1 MKLRLPSKLQ
11 AALIA
16 TLASAAFTTLS
27 SGTATAAELNKIIT
41 MGEMVTEA
49 TNHGA
54 TVNTDWVASIDG
66 SAVYDFSGSNCIY
79 GINDADL
86 LAALTSA
93 ATTSS
98 TYVTVA
104 AWINPTSHGGSIF
117 GYGGQNN
124 GIKLMDNGGALKA
137 TTKGVSDFN
146 TSSNGVD
153 LNQWQLVAVTFRKSE
168 NSSKL
173 EIYYML
179 DGAYTSVITPSGG
192 NGSMNTANPAT
203 FGIGTG
209 NSDGSREN
217 FTGSI
222 GGLTV
227 FTSDGMVTADQVIS
241 QMGNIGHTA
250 GSNLAWN
257 GTAGDNVWN
266 TENTNWIQ
274 NGAGTNYTDNA
285 SPFFGAGAKSKDVVL
300 GTDINAGTV
309 TVEAAYTFNT
319 DSGSLNATSLNLALA
334 GASLSLE
341 GGSAEHKSTIG
352 NITSVAGTAVSL
364 TNANVNISGSQS
376 FRSSLAIG
384 QGATVTVTQGDSMQ
398 YSGLTNTIT
407 LLEGGELA
415 MGNKRW
421 SVGSGTTLVMAG
433 GTVTGAGDGNGA
445 LDYHQSGATIRA
457 IENSTIAASVRL
469 RNANQTTYFDI
480 APDKKLTMSGTL
492 RGAATLYKTGAG
504 TLDFTTK
511 IGSEFSGSIV
521 VAEGTLNVS
530 NGLDGGFRTVTVNEG
545 ATVDLKGKDSVDYRM
560 RYTLAGGTLT
570 NTGNNT
576 STGKVQNDQITLTR
590 DSYVSGTKT
599 FYVLGNQ
606 HGATYLNLNGN
617 TLHKTGSNTFGL
629 ISTRVN
635 AGVLDIQGGTIDF
648 NTANGEKQAQVA
660 ADIILDGGNISGKA
674 KYTGDTT
681 LTVKKGVSTG
691 VVVDLNGH
699 NLALNV
705 ADAQTLTMTGAI
717 TGTGSLGK
725 AGAGTATLSGANN
738 ISLNRTIMV
747 DGGTLNYSG
756 SLSVASIPANGFEVF
771 EAAEGDFDG
780 TDEYAG
786 SGFRTGNATKYY
798 LVKVADG
805 ASATGITNITGATRV
820 TEGTPA
826 NSWVGTIDV
835 AQGDTIYYV
844 NKDLTYNNDV
854 MGTASG
860 MAVAKGVTLTSGGMN
875 VATSA
880 KVLHGAGSYAIA
892 GNNNFTQDKGW
903 GLGANVSL
911 GTDWTGTVVVSGTS
925 TSNMVDFAHL
935 VNGTLSTIEVKGL
948 NGWTQDWD
956 GEIEQDIKLTNTASA
971 SAWYITASSSR
982 TTPEAKFSG
991 TWSGTGTFE
1000 RAGSNRMDYK
1010 YLGDISQWTGKF
1022 QVSAG
1027 TTQLTFAG
1035 AAHEVNAQ
1043 VARTG
1048 GTLNVVAD
1056 TDVDFKA
1063 ALTGIND
1070 FTVNAGNTVT
1080 FASAPGFT
1088 NLKGAGTIALDPSKI
1103 QSLGSNRSNWT
1114 GTVVLT
1120 GDKDNLNF
1128 GNLSN
1133 GANSTLELRGYK
1145 GYSTNWNKAGNVQ
1158 NIRLV
1163 NGEGKDYAWMMNAWG
1178 SSMPTEGVYSGSWT
1192 GDGTLLFDTSA
1203 GKNVNQK
1210 FTGDTSQWTGLLT
1223 HNSTGKLK
1231 LTLALSNPLWSA
1243 EIDRANGTI
1252 DMIVQKKVEFAE
1264 SVNANTLEIQ
1274 NNSAVTFDSAATFS
1288 GNMSATGGTVNLGEH
1303 GTLSLGGLTKSGD
1316 GTLTLH
1322 GFSHLGAAASLS
1334 GGSLVFGAG
1343 TYDLTGLTYTH
1354 TEELS
1359 GGTKG
1364 YATATDVVRLA
1375 NVTGGTVSS
1384 TEGATFNFTS
1394 GGDTFTATAVKADGT
1409 VEYLHGEDKTTY
1421 VLTNGT
1427 DVNLSSECYDNLEL
1441 ATVRVQGGNGTI
1453 YVDYTTFSPAG
1464 LGLDVRDDSTAIVS
1478 GNAAG
1483 IILDGASTFGSNA
1496 HVQIGEGAML
1506 ALNHEGTAAAVLQA
1520 ATGVGD
1526 IDLNVNATLANGTT
1540 TAATGKLTIGAGKT
1554 LTLGG
1559 GDSNNVNISSF
1570 SQVVLNGGNIIVD
1583 SAASTIQGLTVGTDK
1598 SGVFLVNDLNTA
1610 TYRLAGVTRAD
1621 GNLTVA
1627 NNWNAQVQVDALVGA
1642 GTFSVS
1648 GNNGDTVS
1656 LQRDAQQK
1664 LELTINSLS
1673 FGNDSFT
1680 GDLVIRH
1687 NTTSPSDNMDTFTI
1701 NTGDQ
1706 AVTFRSMTVDFNQA
1720 RATAPLA
1727 FNLGAD
1733 ATMTGAMT
1741 LTSGDVN
1748 VTGAHTL
1755 TVGGLTG
1762 TGTMNVAGSLT
1773 INVAAGGNYT
1783 YSGLQSLGGKL
1794 TKTGDGAQTLTLGT
1808 EQTPFLLNEAISLTG
1823 GNLTLGGNILLK
1835 DGAFEPSG
1843 EGSVKYIDLNGG
1855 EHEPG
1860 TGSGYQAASGTVTV
1874 VDITDA
1880 TLDIAD
1886 GTTFTYKGKGV
1897 NVGTDGTFEQT
1908 GSAAFNAYYIFD
1920 DEVSLAAVQERSMV
1934 VEEDF
1939 LSDVYMYG
1947 GTLDTN
1953 GAEEPVTT
1961 LHVNTGENTASVTG
1975 YYASFVTLQGSG
1987 TLNVAEGTSLIGT
2000 NLNIAE
2006 GDTLTLV
2013 GGGNISYNNI
2023 SNRGT
2028 LGIGVGTTLSNY
2040 NTAVAVGEGETFITT
2055 GEGTLEI
2062 GNLSVT
2068 NGTVNLGTAAQMQAV
2083 TLNGGSITLGG
2094 TTTATTLTVGNGSL
2108 TINADTTL
2116 SGNLSVGT
2124 GDGARFGDITV
2135 AEGAILTANGLS
2147 TPWGFNSMTIDGVFN
2162 ATSQFSINTGA
2173 HEYEI
2178 TGKGTINTANLV
2190 IQNQTTKATF
2200 KGGLTINIGDG
2211 GITGERTLELQDVTI
2226 GVRAGS
2232 NAWTANR
2239 AISLGSADTGTT
2251 FSPETGEAITLGGVL
2266 SGSGKLVKDGE
2277 GTLTLNGANTFT
2289 GDILVSDGSIV
2300 MGNKDALGASNATG
2314 GRTITIETGGTVDIN
2329 GQADTIYKYT
2339 LAGGSLVNN
2348 GDDTIDQHVQ
2358 NAELTLTA
2366 SSSVGG
2372 SGKMYMIAGGWGTTT
2387 ANLNNHTLTKTG
2399 EGTFSFIN
2407 TDITP
2412 GILAVEGGTVE
2423 FSAGATHS
2431 RVQAAITL
2439 DGGTITGA
2447 YRYEDSEDAVIRT
2460 LTALQTVEA
2469 SAAIELGSN
2478 VTLAIG
2484 VDNGQTLTLTGA
2496 ITGPGAISK
2505 DGEGALVL
2513 GGDSTTN
2520 VINQA
2525 ITLEGGT
2532 LSFGGTVDITALE
2545 PTGEPVR
2552 EFVGGMTEGSGNGF
2566 ASDSAAYQL
2575 VTVNDGQIDLAASAG
2590 ATFMHGE
2597 MEGELNANGEVVL
2610 DGVTSYLTYFV
2621 NNAVAEDADVDTL
2634 GHAIDT
2640 AAAQEPAV
2648 TLATLQMAAAGTRL
2662 AVDRTD
2668 SVENLTVTAGD
2679 GSASLVNL
2687 GEGGNTLTVTNLAL
2701 NGKLNV
2707 GAGVALN
2714 LATALSGTAPDLANL
2729 ANNGGTVSI
2738 ALANSDNVLTMDA
2751 ASTGTLEL
2759 RSGAISYRSVI
2770 GSQTLRMG
2778 NGTKLL
2784 FGSNADGQVDAP
2796 VFANNI
2802 VMDGNMEIAVYGKNF
2817 HELTTI
2823 TGAISGTGKLTKTDG
2838 GNMVFSNSV
2847 SVGSLEISG
2856 GTIDFNGSTQLAST
2870 GSLTVNGGS
2879 TANFNSTEDMTFQSL
2894 SVAGNDTKVNF
2905 AGHVEVTGSARADFS
2920 YSTVVTGLVV
2930 TFADGFDYSHEYTT
2944 AQKYALVMG
2953 KGATTR
2959 LGGVSNM
2966 NNSWF
2971 GFQSTSELIL
2981 EENAVLNNVGS
2992 VYNASGNNGKITLL
3006 NGSSM
3011 DVKGNFYS
3019 ELLTNNGGALSIAG
3033 SSTVTTLSAN
3043 GGTAT
3048 FNGAA
3053 TVTTLNANGGT
3064 TTFNG
3069 TTTITN
3075 LAAGGTG
3082 AVVAGSGAITVSNAT
3097 RDQGVRIAKGKD
3109 LTLTT
3114 ANLTATTLYNLGTLI
3129 IGDGTTPTLVKTTY
3143 FVNGNMQD
3151 RSVTT
3156 GFEIKSGAT
3165 VAISGGDGGNTHE
3178 TGLVL
3183 SEWENGS
3190 TATVAGNLLAQNA
3203 TLLGGNTDGFTLNIS
3218 NGGVVAVKGIKSNGN
3233 QDHAVN
3239 LNDGGKLVFG
3249 GTTSGNRGG
3258 TLNAQAGSTIGISA
3272 DTASYNGAIVTTA
3285 ADGKAVKIDT
3295 AKYAFN
3301 ADGTA
3306 IEQGTDGGT
3315 LNLSGAVSG
3324 DATIQKVG
3332 AGTANITGSTASFN
3346 GSVDVEA
3353 GVLNIMNAASVNVQD
3368 VTIGAGATMGVY
3380 TGTTA
3385 GGDNVGSIS
3394 IEQGKVLTAGD
3405 AAQLNANLTM
3415 KEGSVM
3421 DVSAAQGSHGLN
3433 LGCSLTIEPGAT
3445 LSDKDMTAISGLSME
3460 NRWYYISTS
3469 VEQLHI
3475 TGIGDWDATQGDQLS
3490 CVDYRHVQL
3499 DASEVYTNLE
3509 SQKYAMVYNWS
3520 NSGENVGTYTLAIYL
3535 IPEPTTSTLSLLA
3548 LCALAARRR
3557 RK

>member
-1 MKLRLPSKLQ
+1 MKLRLPHQFQ
-11 AALIA
+11 AAL
-16 TLASAAFTTLS
+16 LAALTSVSFTTLS

-41 MGEMVTEA
+41 MGEMVTED
-49 TNHGA
+49 TIHGA

-66 SAVYDFSGSNCIY
+66 SAVYDFSGNNCIY
-79 GINDADL
+79 GINDDAL

-93 ATTSS
+93 ATSSS

-117 GYGGQNN
+117 GYGGGGN
-124 GIKLMDNGGALKA
+124 GIKVIDDSGKLKF
-137 TTKGVSDFN
+137 TTKNVKDFN
-146 TSSNGVD
+146 ASDSGIDTDQNT
-153 LNQWQLVAVTFRKSE
+153 WQLVAVTF
-168 NSSKL
+168 SKNASNNNL
-173 EIYYML
+173 DVYYML
-179 DGAYTSVITPSGG
+179 NGQYSTTPAGNAGG
-192 NGSMNTANPAT
+192 MNTANPAT

-209 NSDGSREN
+209 DSNSSREN

-227 FTSDGMVTADQVIS
+227 FTSDGMVTAEQVIS

-257 GTAGDNVWN
+257 GTAEDNVWN

-274 NGAGTNYTDNA
+274 NGADTNYTDNA

-300 GTDINAGTV
+300 GADINAGTV

-364 TNANVNISGSQS
+364 TNANVEISGSQS

-384 QGATVTVTQGDSMQ
+384 QGATVTVTTGDSMQ
-398 YSGLTNTIT
+398 WSGITNTIT

-421 SVGSGTTLVMAG
+421 SVGSGTTIVMAG
-433 GTVTGAGDGNGA
+433 GTITGAGDGNGA
-445 LDYHQSGATIRA
+445 LDYHQSGATIRT
-457 IENSTIAASVRL
+457 IENSTIAASVKL
-469 RNANQTTYFDI
+469 RNGGDTTYFDV

-511 IGSEFSGSIV
+511 IGSEFSGSMV

-648 NTANGEKQAQVA
+648 NTANGDKLAQVA

-674 KYTGDTT
+674 KYTASTT

-691 VVVDLNGH
+691 VAVDLNGSQ
-699 NLALNV
+699 LTLDV

-780 TDEYAG
+780 TGDYTG
-786 SGFRTGNATKYY
+786 SGFRTGGNTKYY

-805 ASATGITNITGATRV
+805 ASATGITNITGVTRV

-860 MAVAKGVTLTSGGMN
+860 FAIAGGATLSAGDTESFG
-875 VATSA
+875 SA
-880 KVLHGAGSYAIA
+880 KVLHGTGTYVLKPGIGLT
-892 GNNNFTQDKGW
+892 GN
-903 GLGANVSL
+903 LSL
-911 GTDWTGTVVVSGTS
+911 DDNDWTGTVQLSGTYKGMDPTINAADNASRRSKVELKGVTGYFQNNTRTVDANLILTGTGEGGTGDALLINNGSSSSVTIFSGSVSGTG
-925 TSNMVDFAHL
+925 DFK
-935 VNGTLSTIEVKGL
+935 VTLSDGSNSPTYRFSGNVED
-948 NGWTQDWD
+948 WTGSLRLD
-956 GEIEQDIKLTNTASA
+956 GSGKT
-971 SAWYITASSSR
+971 ITA
-982 TTPEAKFSG
+982 E
-991 TWSGTGTFE
+991 FE
-1000 RAGSNRMDYK
+1000 
-1010 YLGDISQWTGKF
+1010 
-1022 QVSAG
+1022 
-1027 TTQLTFAG
+1027 G
-1035 AAHEVNAQ
+1035 AAHKVNASI
-1043 VARTG
+1043 VRSN
-1048 GTLNVVAD
+1048 GTLNVVAN

-1080 FASAPGFT
+1080 FASSPGFT
-1088 NLKGAGTIALDPSKI
+1088 NLKGAGTIALDPAKI
-1103 QSLGSNRSNWT
+1103 SSLGSNRSNWT

-1128 GNLSN
+1128 DNLSN

-1178 SSMPTEGVYSGSWT
+1178 SSMPTEGIYSGSWT
-1192 GDGTLLFDTSA
+1192 GDGTLLFDTIA

-1288 GNMSATGGTVNLGEH
+1288 GDMSATGGTVNLGEH

-1343 TYDLTGLTYTH
+1343 TYDLTGLTSTH
-1354 TEELS
+1354 NEELS

-1364 YATATDVVRLA
+1364 YATITDVVRLA
-1375 NVTGGTVSS
+1375 NVTGGSVSS

-1394 GGDTFTATAVKADGT
+1394 GGDTFTTSTVKADGT

-1427 DVNLSSECYDNLEL
+1427 DVDLAEEWLANEDLS
-1441 ATVRVQGGNGTI
+1441 AVRVQGVSATIRLSDSVVPWFGRTIGLQVADGATAVLSGTPG
-1453 YVDYTTFSPAG
+1453 YAVELELTD
-1464 LGLDVRDDSTAIVS
+1464 
-1478 GNAAG
+1478 
-1483 IILDGASTFGSNA
+1483 ASTFGSNA
-1496 HVQIGEGAML
+1496 HVAVSAGTILSL
-1506 ALNHEGTAAAVLQA
+1506 AHAGTAAAVLQA
-1520 ATGVGD
+1520 ATGEGD
-1526 IDLNVNATLANGTT
+1526 IKVNVDTTLANGTT
-1540 TAATGKLTIGAGKT
+1540 TAATGKLTIGSDITLKT
-1554 LTLGG
+1554 GTS
-1559 GDSNNVNISSF
+1559 DKQNNSLSSF
-1570 SQVVLNGGNIIVD
+1570 SSIALDGGTIYWN
-1583 SAASTIQGLTVGTDK
+1583 SAGGEANKLQ
-1598 SGVFLVNDLNTA
+1598 
-1610 TYRLAGVTRAD
+1610 
-1621 GNLTVA
+1621 NLTVSGTGGTFEIFDINGDPIVLA
-1627 NNWNAQVQVDALVGA
+1627 GTTTLNGSLTLLNSNWGEKMTINQLSGA
-1642 GTFSVS
+1642 G
-1648 GNNGDTVS
+1648 S
-1656 LQRDAQQK
+1656 LNATSEGSSDK
-1664 LELTINSLS
+1664 LTLTISS
-1673 FGNDSFT
+1673 IT
-1680 GDLVIRH
+1680 GFSGGISIANA
-1687 NTTSPSDNMDTFTI
+1687 NTTLNATLDSGANLASI
-1701 NTGDQ
+1701 NTAG
-1706 AVTFRSMTVDFNQA
+1706 AV
-1720 RATAPLA
+1720 
-1727 FNLGAD
+1727 NLTLNDD
-1733 ATMTGAMT
+1733 AAVAGEANFHGGT
-1741 LTSGDVN
+1741 VN

-1762 TGTMNVAGSLT
+1762 ENGNLNVAGNLT
-1773 INVAAGGNYT
+1773 IDVAAAGDYT
-1783 YSGLQSLGGKL
+1783 YTGALTVGGKL
-1794 TKTGDGAQTLTLGT
+1794 TKTGDGAQTLTVGT

-1835 DGAFEPSG
+1835 DGAFQPSG
-1843 EGSVKYIDLNGG
+1843 EGSVKYIDLNDD

-1874 VDITDA
+1874 VDITDDA
-1880 TLDIAD
+1880 TLNIAD

-1920 DEVSLAAVQERSMV
+1920 DEVSLAAVQVRSMD
-1934 VEEDF
+1934 VEKDF

-1953 GAEEPVTT
+1953 AAKEPVTT
-1961 LHVNTGENTASVTG
+1961 LHVNTGENTASVMG
-1975 YYASFVTLQGSG
+1975 DNASFGTLQGSG
-1987 TLNVAEGTSLIGT
+1987 TLNVAEGTSLLGT

-2013 GGGNISYNNI
+2013 GGGNITYNNI

-2028 LGIGVGTTLSNY
+2028 LGIGEGTTVSNY

-2068 NGTVNLGTAAQMQAV
+2068 NGTVNLGSAAQMQAV
-2083 TLNGGSITLGG
+2083 TLNSGSITLGG

-2116 SGNLSVGT
+2116 SDNLSVGT
-2124 GDGARFGDITV
+2124 NDGARYGDITV
-2135 AEGAILTANGLS
+2135 AEGAILTASALS

-2162 ATSQFSINTGA
+2162 ATSQFSINTGE

-2211 GITGERTLELQDVTI
+2211 GITGGRTLELQDVTI

-2232 NAWTANR
+2232 NAWTADR

-2300 MGNKDALGASNATG
+2300 MGNKAALGVSNATD

-2348 GDDTIDQHVQ
+2348 GADTIDQHVQ

-2366 SSSVGG
+2366 GSSVGG
-2372 SGKMYMIAGGWGTTT
+2372 SGKMYMIASGWGTTT
-2387 ANLNNHTLTKTG
+2387 ANLNGNTLTKTG
-2399 EGTFSFIN
+2399 EGTFSFFN

-2484 VDNGQTLTLTGA
+2484 VDNEQTLTLTGA

-2513 GGDSTTN
+2513 GGDNTTN
-2520 VINQA
+2520 VISQA

-2532 LSFGGTVDITALE
+2532 LSFGGTVDLSALE
-2545 PTGEPVR
+2545 ASGEPVR

-2575 VTVNDGQIDLAASAG
+2575 VTVNDGQIDLEASAG

-2597 MEGELNANGEVVL
+2597 MEGELNADGEVVL

-2662 AVDRTD
+2662 AVDRTA

-2784 FGSNADGQVDAP
+2784 FGSNAGEKDSP

-2838 GNMVFSNSV
+2838 GDMVFSNSV

-2856 GTIDFNGSTQLAST
+2856 GTMDFNGSTQLAST
-2870 GSLTVNGGS
+2870 GTLTVNGGS

-2930 TFADGFDYSHEYTT
+2930 TFADGYDYSHEYTT
-2944 AQKYALVMG
+2944 AQPYALVMG

-2981 EENAVLNNVGS
+2981 EENAVLNNVGA

-3006 NGSSM
+3006 NASSM

-3033 SSTVTTLSAN
+3033 SSSVTTLSAN

-3069 TTTITN
+3069 TTSITN
-3075 LAAGGTG
+3075 LAAAGTG
-3082 AVVAGSGAITVSNAT
+3082 AVVAGSGAITVTNNAQ
-3097 RDQGVRIAKGKD
+3097 DQGVRIAKGKD

-3114 ANLTATTLYNLGTLI
+3114 ANLTATTLFNLGTLT

-3151 RSVTT
+3151 RNVTT

-3165 VAISGGDGGNTHE
+3165 VAISGGDNEGNTHL

-3190 TATVAGNLLAQNA
+3190 AATVAGNLLAKNA

-3218 NGGVVAVKGIKSNGN
+3218 NGGVVAVKGIKSKGN
-3233 QDHAVN
+3233 KTHAVN
-3239 LNDGGKLVFG
+3239 LNDGGALILG
-3249 GTTSGNRGG
+3249 GTTSANNGG

-3272 DTASYNGAIVTTA
+3272 DTASYNGAIATTA

-3295 AKYAFN
+3295 AKYAFT

-3368 VTIGAGATMGVY
+3368 VTIGAGATLGVY
-3380 TGTTA
+3380 NGATATADTEHEGTLTMKSGSHLKA
-3385 GGDNVGSIS
+3385 GGDNA
-3394 IEQGKVLTAGD
+3394 T
-3405 AAQLNANLTM
+3405 LNANLVMESGSTLEVSLAQATYGLTM
-3415 KEGSVM
+3415 GCSMSLNTGDLLGTEDLGSV
-3421 DVSAAQGSHGLN
+3421 QN
-3433 LGCSLTIEPGAT
+3433 LKFGDYYYLYNGVDSLTVNSTQYEA
-3445 LSDKDMTAISGLSME
+3445 LNFQDYKHFDMDASKVYTQLVE
-3460 NRWYYISTS
+3460 NRYA
-3469 VEQLHI
+3469 L
-3475 TGIGDWDATQGDQLS
+3475 
-3490 CVDYRHVQL
+3490 
-3499 DASEVYTNLE
+3499 VYSWN
-3509 SQKYAMVYNWS
+3509 
-3520 NSGENVGTYTLAIYL
+3520 GENVGRVAITLL
-3535 IPEPTTSTLSLLA
+3535 PEPTTGTLSLLA

>member
-54 TVNTDWVASIDG
+54 TVNTNWVASIDG

-93 ATTSS
+93 ATSSS

-117 GYGGQNN
+117 GYGGGGN
-124 GIKLMDNGGALKA
+124 GIKVIDDNGKLKF
-137 TTKGVSDFN
+137 TTKNVKDFDASDSGIDTDQN
-146 TSSNGVD
+146 T
-153 LNQWQLVAVTFRKSE
+153 WQLVAVTFSKNTS
-168 NSSKL
+168 NSNL
-173 EIYYML
+173 DVYYML
-179 DGAYTSVITPSGG
+179 NGQYSTTPAGNAGG
-192 NGSMNTANPAT
+192 MNTANPAT

-209 NSDGSREN
+209 DSNSSREN

-227 FTSDGMVTADQVIS
+227 FTSDGMVTAEQVIS

-257 GTAGDNVWN
+257 GTAEDNVWN

-274 NGAGTNYTDNA
+274 NGASTNYTDGA
-285 SPFFGAGAKSKDVVL
+285 SPFFGAGAKSKDVAL

-341 GGSAEHKSTIG
+341 GGSAEHKSTIS

-364 TNANVNISGSQS
+364 TNANVNITGSQT
-376 FRSSLAIG
+376 FKSSLTIG
-384 QGATVTVTQGDSMQ
+384 QDATVTVTQGDSMQ
-398 YSGLTNTIT
+398 YSDITNTIT
-407 LLEGGELA
+407 LLKGGELA
-415 MGNKRW
+415 FGNKRW
-421 SVGSGTTLVMAG
+421 SVGSGTTIVMAG
-433 GTVTGAGDGNGA
+433 GTITGAGDGNGA
-445 LDYHQSGATIRA
+445 LDYHQSGATIRT

-469 RNANQTTYFDI
+469 RNANQTTYFDV

-504 TLDFTTK
+504 TLAFTTTITNDFTGGITV
-511 IGSEFSGSIV
+511 S
-521 VAEGTLNVS
+521 EGTLELYQSQNS
-530 NGLDGGFRTVTVNEG
+530 GNNHNITVNAG
-545 ATVDLKGKDSVDYRM
+545 ATADLKGAGSGKDYRY

-570 NTGNNT
+570 NTG
-576 STGKVQNDQITLTR
+576 SATGNGSVQNDQITLTK
-590 DSYVSGTKT
+590 DSTVSGSAN
-599 FYVLGNQ
+599 FYMLGGSY
-606 HGATYLNLNGN
+606 GATYLNLNGN
-617 TLHKTGSNTFGL
+617 TLHKTGSNTISL

-635 AGVLDIQGGTIDF
+635 AGVLDIQGGTIEF
-648 NTANGEKQAQVA
+648 NTALGDKLAQVA

-674 KYTGDTT
+674 KYTADTT

-691 VVVDLNGH
+691 VAVDLNGSQ
-699 NLALNV
+699 LTLDV

-756 SLSVASIPANGFEVF
+756 SLSVASGSAGNFEVF

-780 TDEYAG
+780 TGDYTG
-786 SGFRTGNATKYY
+786 SGFRTGGNTKYY

-844 NKDLTYNNDV
+844 NKDLTYNNGV

-892 GNNNFTQDKGW
+892 GGNNNFTQANGW

-911 GTDWTGTVVVSGTS
+911 GTDWTGTVVVSGNS
-925 TSNMVDFAHL
+925 TGSMIDFARL

-948 NGWTQDWD
+948 NGWTQDWN
-956 GEIEQDIKLTNTASA
+956 GEIEQDIKLTNTSSA
-971 SAWYITASSSR
+971 SAWYITASSSQS
-982 TTPEAKFSG
+982 TPEAKFSG

-1000 RAGSNRMDYK
+1000 RAGNNRMDYK

-1080 FASAPGFT
+1080 FASSPGFT

-1128 GNLSN
+1128 DNLSN

-1288 GNMSATGGTVNLGEH
+1288 GSMSATGGTVNLGEH
-1303 GTLSLGGLTKSGD
+1303 GSLSLGGLTKSGD

-1343 TYDLTGLTYTH
+1343 TYDLTGLTSTH

-1394 GGDTFTATAVKADGT
+1394 GGDTFTASTVKADGT

-1453 YVDYTTFSPAG
+1453 YVDYTTYSPAG

-1506 ALNHEGTAAAVLQA
+1506 ALYHEGTAAAVLQA
-1520 ATGVGD
+1520 ATGEGD
-1526 IDLNVNATLANGTT
+1526 IDLNVNTTLANGTT
-1540 TAATGKLTIGAGKT
+1540 TAATGKLTIGSDITLKT
-1554 LTLGG
+1554 GTS
-1559 GDSNNVNISSF
+1559 DKQNNSLSSF
-1570 SQVVLNGGNIIVD
+1570 SSITLNGGTIYWN
-1583 SAASTIQGLTVGTDK
+1583 SAGGEANKLQ
-1598 SGVFLVNDLNTA
+1598 
-1610 TYRLAGVTRAD
+1610 
-1621 GNLTVA
+1621 NLTVSGTGGTFEIFDI
-1627 NNWNAQVQVDALVGA
+1627 NTDPIVLA
-1642 GTFSVS
+1642 GTTTLN
-1648 GNNGDTVS
+1648 GN
-1656 LQRDAQQK
+1656 
-1664 LELTINSLS
+1664 LELVNGNWGDKMTINQLSGTGSLNATS
-1673 FGNDSFT
+1673 TTSSDKLTLTISSIT
-1680 GDLVIRH
+1680 GFSGGISIANA
-1687 NTTSPSDNMDTFTI
+1687 NTTLNATLDSGANLATI
-1701 NTGDQ
+1701 NTAG
-1706 AVTFRSMTVDFNQA
+1706 AV
-1720 RATAPLA
+1720 
-1727 FNLGAD
+1727 NLTLNDD
-1733 ATMTGAMT
+1733 AAVAGEANFHGGT
-1741 LTSGDVN
+1741 VN

-1762 TGTMNVAGSLT
+1762 ENGNLNVAGNLT
-1773 INVAAGGNYT
+1773 IDVAATGDYT
-1783 YSGLQSLGGKL
+1783 YTGALTVGGKL
-1794 TKTGDGAQTLTLGT
+1794 TKSGEGAQTLTVGT
-1808 EQTPFLLNEAISLTG
+1808 EQTPFLLNEVISLTG

-1855 EHEPG
+1855 EHDPG

-1920 DEVSLAAVQERSMV
+1920 DEVSLAAVQERSMD
-1934 VEEDF
+1934 VEKDF

-1961 LHVNTGENTASVTG
+1961 LHVNTGENTAYVTG
-1975 YYASFVTLQGSG
+1975 YYASFGTLQGSG

-2013 GGGNISYNNI
+2013 GGGNITYNNI

-2028 LGIGVGTTLSNY
+2028 LGIGVGTTVSTY

-2124 GDGARFGDITV
+2124 GDGARYGDITV
-2135 AEGAILTANGLS
+2135 AEGAILTASGLS

-2162 ATSQFSINTGA
+2162 ATSQFSINTGE

-2211 GITGERTLELQDVTI
+2211 GITGGRTLELQDVTI

-2232 NAWTANR
+2232 NAWTADR

-2251 FSPETGEAITLGGVL
+2251 FSPETGEVITLGGVL
-2266 SGSGKLVKDGE
+2266 SGPGKLVKDGE

-2314 GRTITIETGGTVDIN
+2314 GRTITIETDGTVDIN

-2348 GDDTIDQHVQ
+2348 GADTIDQHVQ

-2372 SGKMYMIAGGWGTTT
+2372 SGKMYMIASGWGTTT
-2387 ANLNNHTLTKTG
+2387 ANLDGNTLTKTG

-2484 VDNGQTLTLTGA
+2484 VDNGQTLTLTGD

-2520 VINQA
+2520 VISQA

-2545 PTGEPVR
+2545 ASGEPVR

-2597 MEGELNANGEVVL
+2597 MEGELNADGEVVL

-2621 NNAVAEDADVDTL
+2621 NNAVAEDAHVDTL

-2784 FGSNADGQVDAP
+2784 FGSNAGEKDSP

-2847 SVGSLEISG
+2847 SVGSLEISS
-2856 GTIDFNGSTQLAST
+2856 GTMDFNGSTQLAST

-2930 TFADGFDYSHEYTT
+2930 TFADGYDYSHEYTA

-2981 EENAVLNNVGS
+2981 EEDAVLNNVGS
-2992 VYNASGNNGKITLL
+2992 VYNAGDNNGKITLL

-3033 SSTVTTLSAN
+3033 SSTVTTLNAN

-3075 LAAGGTG
+3075 LAAAGTG
-3082 AVVAGSGAITVSNAT
+3082 AVVAGSGAITVTNNAQ
-3097 RDQGVRIAKGKD
+3097 DQGVRIAKGKD

-3114 ANLTATTLYNLGTLI
+3114 ANLTATTLFNLGTLT

-3165 VAISGGDGGNTHE
+3165 VAISGGDNEGNTHL

-3190 TATVAGNLLAQNA
+3190 TATVAGNLLAKNA

-3218 NGGVVAVKGIKSNGN
+3218 NGGVVAVKGIKSKGN
-3233 QDHAVN
+3233 KTHAVN
-3239 LNDGGKLVFG
+3239 LNDGGALILG
-3249 GTTSGNRGG
+3249 GATSANNGG

-3272 DTASYNGAIVTTA
+3272 DTASYNGAIATTA

-3368 VTIGAGATMGVY
+3368 VTINNGTLGVY
-3380 TGTTA
+3380 NSGTATADTSHEGTLTIESTQKLTA
-3385 GGDNVGSIS
+3385 GGNA
-3394 IEQGKVLTAGD
+3394 T
-3405 AAQLNANLTM
+3405 LNANL
-3415 KEGSVM
+3415 VM
-3421 DVSAAQGSHGLN
+3421 DTGSTLDVNGAQDMKGLIMGSKVTLN
-3433 LGCSLTIEPGAT
+3433 SGSNLDVTLGTGAT
-3445 LSDKDMTAISGLSME
+3445 DTDRLYNYLTSGHE
-3460 NRWYYISTS
+3460 FYYLFDS
-3469 VEQLHI
+3469 VEALTVNGQDYDKI
-3475 TGIGDWDATQGDQLS
+3475 EFNGWDKPFM
-3490 CVDYRHVQL
+3490 
-3499 DASEVYTNLE
+3499 DASTVYSNLN
-3509 SQKYAMVYNWS
+3509 SQTFYVTYN
-3520 NSGENVGTYTLAIYL
+3520 GTNVGTYTLAIGL
-3535 IPEPTTSTLSLLA
+3535 VPEPTTSTLSLLA